1 MKNNEII
8 SNLHATGIS
17 ITDDELVNPEKYR
30 DQIRHML
37 EYLAEHCTGITREE
51 MGQAP
56 FSCLSV
62 LTYPELHNEESI
74 PQLNSF
80 RAVTK
85 MMETCGIY
93 NFSIKDFM
101 TPNSKRLSRQLAG
114 IINFIKFRDERLSVL
129 SELSSTRDELSSRL
143 HSITEQ
149 NEQLN
154 SRLSVL
160 REQRAEEEKAIL
172 QLEDEC
178 KGMEENICDL
188 NLKQAELKGEGATLK
203 GLNNTLKDSL
213 AAASLELDE
222 VTALRKKLSA
232 QIVNSPERFRRQI
245 RDVEHA
251 LQVERK
257 DVNEAKKKLKT
268 FSGWLTTI
276 DEVQVDVNSALD
288 SIHEIRSE
296 VEKQRNSLTE
306 LDMQKQSVVS
316 KRAALEEIDQNIH
329 QNSRQVARADEK
341 LQLLRRQAATRGSET
356 QRQVEELHKRL
367 IDAEN
372 NRVQVR
378 AKAEKT
384 EGESTRLEREI
395 EAESLAQ
402 EQERNDM
409 ATAYHRLEKVVIGH
423 LQTLRKAMEEEVSVN

>member
-1 MKNNEII
+1 
-8 SNLHATGIS
+8 
-17 ITDDELVNPEKYR
+17 
-30 DQIRHML
+30 
-37 EYLAEHCTGITREE
+37 
-51 MGQAP
+51 
-56 FSCLSV
+56 
-62 LTYPELHNEESI
+62 
-74 PQLNSF
+74 
-80 RAVTK
+80 
-85 MMETCGIY
+85 
-93 NFSIKDFM
+93 
-101 TPNSKRLSRQLAG
+101 
-114 IINFIKFRDERLSVL
+114 
-129 SELSSTRDELSSRL
+129 
-143 HSITEQ
+143 
-149 NEQLN
+149 
-154 SRLSVL
+154 
-160 REQRAEEEKAIL
+160 
-172 QLEDEC
+172 
-178 KGMEENICDL
+178 
-188 NLKQAELKGEGATLK
+188 
-203 GLNNTLKDSL
+203 
-213 AAASLELDE
+213 
-222 VTALRKKLSA
+222 
-232 QIVNSPERFRRQI
+232 
-245 RDVEHA
+245 
-251 LQVERK
+251 
-257 DVNEAKKKLKT
+257 
-268 FSGWLTTI
+268 
-276 DEVQVDVNSALD
+276 VQVDVNSALD

-378 AKAEKT
+378 AKAEKA